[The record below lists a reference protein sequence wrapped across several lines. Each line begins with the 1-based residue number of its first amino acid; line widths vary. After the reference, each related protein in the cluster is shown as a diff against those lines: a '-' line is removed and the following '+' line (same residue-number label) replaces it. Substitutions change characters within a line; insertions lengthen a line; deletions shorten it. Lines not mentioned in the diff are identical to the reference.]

1 MRRTDL
7 LSQYIA
13 YHKPGW
19 VVYLPVVQTVGSV
32 DSCTHQLAR
41 LVDIASQGQVQLA
54 VLLRRNFL
62 ENIMEVVHFHDEHN
76 VEIMTSVEQLARI
89 LEMEQE
95 S

>member
-19 VVYLPVVQTVGSV
+19 VVYLPVVQTVGI
-32 DSCTHQLAR
+32 CKHQLAR
-41 LVDIASQGQVQLA
+41 LMDIASKGQVQLA
-54 VLLRRNFL
+54 ILVRRNFL

-76 VEIMTSVEQLARI
+76 VEIMTSVDQLARI
-89 LEMEQE
+89 LEKEQG